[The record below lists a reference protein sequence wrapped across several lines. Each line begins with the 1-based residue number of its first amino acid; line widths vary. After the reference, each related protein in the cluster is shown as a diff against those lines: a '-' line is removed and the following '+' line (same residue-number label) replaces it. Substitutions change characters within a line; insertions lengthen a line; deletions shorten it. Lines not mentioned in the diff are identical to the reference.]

1 MQIDHVKDYF
11 GRLVLDHLIAHR
23 IISAL
28 RLNQTVHLG
37 IAGHSSYLC
46 GASSPKLKEGKGRD
60 MSKQKNL
67 PWFRLYHEAI
77 DDPKLKLL
85 HFEYR
90 WHYIALLCCKAQGIL
105 ENENDELRRRMV
117 AAKMDLSLTQL
128 EDIIWTLAEI
138 DLVDPDTM
146 QPLAWDDRQFKSD
159 SSTER
164 VQKYREKQK
173 KQQHKDMKRYSNGN
187 VTAQD
192 TDTETDT
199 EKEKTRAKPKRFV
212 PPTPDQV
219 KAYCRERNNRVDAE
233 RFVDFY
239 ASKGW
244 MVGKTK
250 MRDWKASVRTWER
263 SEVPAEPKRPQHRE
277 LT

>member
-1 MQIDHVKDYF
+1 
-11 GRLVLDHLIAHR
+11 
-23 IISAL
+23 
-28 RLNQTVHLG
+28 
-37 IAGHSSYLC
+37 
-46 GASSPKLKEGKGRD
+46 

-85 HFEYR
+85 EFRYR

-105 ENENDELRRRMV
+105 DNQNTELRKRMV
-117 AAKMDLSLTQL
+117 AAKMELSTTEL
-128 EDIIWTLAEI
+128 EQVIWTLAEI

-146 QPLAWDDRQFKSD
+146 QPLAWDDRQFQSD
-159 SSTER
+159 NSAER
-164 VQKYREKQK
+164 VKKYREKQK
-173 KQQHKDMKRYSNGN
+173 KQQDKDMKRYCNGD
-187 VTAQD
+187 VTVQD
-192 TDTETDT
+192 TDTDTDT
-199 EKEKTRAKPKRFV
+199 EEEKEKTKPKPKRFV
-212 PPTPDQV
+212 PPTPDDV
-219 KAYCRERNNRVDAE
+219 KQYCRERNNAVDPE

-250 MRDWKASVRTWER
+250 MKDWKASVRTWEKTTPKTQ
-263 SEVPAEPKRPQHRE
+263 EHYDPADRK

>member
-1 MQIDHVKDYF
+1 
-11 GRLVLDHLIAHR
+11 
-23 IISAL
+23 
-28 RLNQTVHLG
+28 
-37 IAGHSSYLC
+37 
-46 GASSPKLKEGKGRD
+46 

-85 HFEYR
+85 HFEHR
-90 WHYIALLCCKAQGIL
+90 WHYVALLCCKAQGIL
-105 ENENDELRRRMV
+105 DNENQELRKRMV
-117 AAKMDLSLTQL
+117 AAKMELSTDQL

-138 DLVDPDTM
+138 DLVDPETM
-146 QPLAWDDRQFKSD
+146 QPLAWDDRQFQSD
-159 SSTER
+159 NSAER
-164 VQKYREKQK
+164 VKKYREKQK
-173 KQQHKDMKRYSNGN
+173 KQQDTQLKRYSNGD

-192 TDTETDT
+192 TDTDTD
-199 EKEKTRAKPKRFV
+199 KEKTRAKPKRFE

-219 KAYCRERNNRVDAE
+219 RAYCRERNNAVDPE
-233 RFVDFY
+233 HFVDFY

-250 MRDWKASVRTWER
+250 MKDWKASVRTWEKTDKKTQPIAD
-263 SEVPAEPKRPQHRE
+263 PADRW